1 MCSYV
6 DPDVIEF
13 DLLDRKFVDVKE
25 SSGNIDRTAKL
36 LEDVVVAGRRR
47 VRRVRSVKERRL

>member
-47 VRRVRSVKERRL
+47 VRRV

>member
-6 DPDVIEF
+6 DPDVIVF

-25 SSGNIDRTAKL
+25 SSGNIGRTAKL
-36 LEDVVVAGRRR
+36 LEDVGVTGRRR

>member
-6 DPDVIEF
+6 DPDVIVV

-47 VRRVRSVKERRL
+47 VRRV